1 MTPSTD
7 PDQSSP
13 DTATWHSVH
22 VHYHDPLDDLILDPA
37 RPLFGRLHPAVVP
50 QAYWVRHWLC
60 GPHLRLNLRAT
71 PQTWTELVRPTL
83 DEGLRGYLAVH
94 PSTTVLD
101 EPAETARHQRL
112 AQREWEPG
120 PLSPWRPNNS
130 VHVESYD
137 PRLHALGGQVS
148 TDLLAVFAEFMATHP
163 NAADPQRSGRCDHA
177 TTSR

>member
-1 MTPSTD
+1 MTPTSTE

-22 VHYHDPLDDLILDPA
+22 VCYHDPLDDLILDPA

-50 QAYWVRHWLC
+50 Q
-60 GPHLRLNLRAT
+60 
-71 PQTWTELVRPTL
+71 
-83 DEGLRGYLAVH
+83 
-94 PSTTVLD
+94 D
-101 EPAETARHQRL
+101 EPAETARRQRL
-112 AQREWEPG
+112 AQLEWEPG

-130 VHVESYD
+130 VHVKPYD

-148 TDLLAVFAEFMATHP
+148 ADLLAVFAEFMATHP